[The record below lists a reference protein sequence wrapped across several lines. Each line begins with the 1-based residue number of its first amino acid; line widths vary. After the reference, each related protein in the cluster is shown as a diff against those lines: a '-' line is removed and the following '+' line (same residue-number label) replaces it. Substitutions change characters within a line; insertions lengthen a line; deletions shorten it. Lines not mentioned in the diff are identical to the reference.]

1 MINHDKIK
9 QIGVKK
15 LKISSLVHGSKEE
28 KIERALRPKN
38 ISEYVGQNKI
48 RNQLEIL
55 IEASKIRNE
64 PMDHIL
70 LFGPPGLGKQ
80 LWHIYSLQKEV

>member
-9 QIGVKK
+9 QIGGEKTEN
-15 LKISSLVHGSKEE
+15 ITSTLVHGSKEE

-48 RNQLEIL
+48 RNQLEIC
-55 IEASKIRNE
+55 N
-64 PMDHIL
+64 
-70 LFGPPGLGKQ
+70 
-80 LWHIYSLQKEV
+80 